1 MNLLKQCQSLT
12 FSDPKPEEQAL
23 KLGEIFLENGF
34 SDDSDEIKQY
44 LFAFEHRNAYIYIWN
59 FYAPSK
65 LRTFICPGH
74 EQFSFAC
81 SFTSGQKTQAHVQ
94 DFVELAYVV
103 KGELRQR
110 IQDKDIIFHEGE
122 CCLIDKN
129 CVHQDY
135 LLDNESVILFLCLR
149 NDALTEIMDEN
160 FTTQK
165 IIAFLQTAFMKQKT
179 LQQYV
184 HFRPVGNVREEMES
198 YFSLLV
204 EELYKDRIGSTLIT
218 KGLLLRIFRLLST
231 QYDFQLSRQQK
242 KDMQWAVFADVC
254 HYMKQNYRTVTVQEL
269 SKVFHFQED
278 YFNRLI
284 KKRTG
289 KTYCELLQE
298 IRLYHAKHLLKTS
311 SMTISEI
318 AEEVGY
324 HNKGYFYKLFREQYG
339 MKPAEYRKQIS
350 LGVIL

>member
-12 FSDPKPEEQAL
+12 FSDLYTKELAL
-23 KLGEIFLENGF
+23 KLGNEYLKNGF

-44 LFAFEHRNAYIYIWN
+44 HFAFNDRKIYLYIWN
-59 FYAPSK
+59 FHSPSE
-65 LRTFICPGH
+65 LRTFICPKH
-74 EQFSFAC
+74 EQFTFICNFSH
-81 SFTSGQKTQAHVQ
+81 GQKTQAHVQ

-103 KGELRQR
+103 KGELHQK
-110 IQDKDIIFHEGE
+110 IQEKEIVFYEGE

-135 LLDNESVILFLCLR
+135 LLNNDSVILFLCLR

-160 FTTQK
+160 FTTKK
-165 IIAFLQTAFMKQKT
+165 IIAFLQTAFMEQKQ

-184 HFRPVGNVREEMES
+184 HFRPIGNSRKDIDH
-198 YFSLLV
+198 YFSLLID
-204 EELYKDRIGSTLIT
+204 ELNNDQIGSQLII

-254 HYMKQNYRTVTVQEL
+254 HYIRQNYRTVTIQEL
-269 SKVFHFQED
+269 SEVFHFQED

-298 IRLYHAKHLLKTS
+298 IRLYHAKQLLETS
-311 SMTISEI
+311 TMTVSEI

-324 HNKGYFYKLFREQYG
+324 HNKGYFYKLFYEKYG
-339 MKPAEYRKQIS
+339 MKPGEFRK
-350 LGVIL
+350 LL